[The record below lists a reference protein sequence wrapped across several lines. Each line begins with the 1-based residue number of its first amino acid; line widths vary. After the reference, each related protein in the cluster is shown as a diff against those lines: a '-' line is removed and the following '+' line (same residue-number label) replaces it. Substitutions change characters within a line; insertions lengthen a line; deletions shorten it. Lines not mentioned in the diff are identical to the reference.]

1 MRIVT
6 KWLRLELR
14 VCRCIVAL
22 YLRHLRIKFDDEI
35 RRGCRRS
42 GRGRSTYVEVAYDWQ
57 SVVIAGY
64 VFIHDVTLLP

>member
-22 YLRHLRIKFDDEI
+22 YLRHLRIKFDDEFEGGAVD
-35 RRGCRRS
+35 RGGGAQPMLRWLMT
-42 GRGRSTYVEVAYDWQ
+42 GN
-57 SVVIAGY
+57 
-64 VFIHDVTLLP
+64 L